1 MAVPTLKLT
10 ACHESAAY
18 VSAGLREVN
27 PRAAVFAGG
36 GCRGAAMGSFCHE
49 HTSIEVIYAAAT
61 LNYTLADY
69 LGRFEERWCVM
80 CCHTPKSINRIPSS
94 SARHHPQAM
103 KKGAE

>member
-27 PRAAVFAGG
+27 PQAAVFAGG

-49 HTSIEVIYAAAT
+49 HTSIEVIYNATT
-61 LNYTLADY
+61 LNYALVDY
-69 LGRFEERWCVM
+69 LGRFEEWWCVISQR
-80 CCHTPKSINRIPSS
+80 PPSYS
-94 SARHHPQAM
+94 
-103 KKGAE
+103 

>member
-49 HTSIEVIYAAAT
+49 HTSIEVIYTATT
-61 LNYTLADY
+61 LNYAVADY
-69 LGRFEERWCVM
+69 LGRFEEWWCVISQR
-80 CCHTPKSINRIPSS
+80 PPSYS
-94 SARHHPQAM
+94 
-103 KKGAE
+103 